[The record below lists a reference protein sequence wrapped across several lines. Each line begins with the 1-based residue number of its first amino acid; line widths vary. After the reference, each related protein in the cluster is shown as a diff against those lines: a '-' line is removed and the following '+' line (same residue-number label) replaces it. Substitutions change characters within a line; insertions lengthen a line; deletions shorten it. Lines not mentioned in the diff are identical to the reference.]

1 MKYFILM
8 QALYN
13 YLNKY
18 ASTLISEED
27 FKVIRSHF
35 IKKRI
40 RKKQYLLEEGKIG
53 KHMAFIVKGAMRKYY
68 IDEKGIEHIVDLYIE
83 NWWAGD
89 RESFVMSTPSVY
101 NIDAWEDC
109 EVLLISR
116 ENTLRLCQQCSA
128 FNELL
133 LKLDERNNIATQK
146 RITSSISYTAE
157 RRYAD
162 FVDYHPYFVQ
172 RFPQHIIAS
181 YLGIT
186 KDTLSRVRKKA
197 LKK

>member
-1 MKYFILM
+1 MHVLFDYIN
-8 QALYN
+8 QYT
-13 YLNKY
+13 
-18 ASTLISEED
+18 STPISEDD
-27 FKVIRSHF
+27 FEVFLSHF
-35 IKKRI
+35 IQKRI
-40 RKKQYLLEEGKIG
+40 RKKQYLLEEGEIC
-53 KHMAFIVKGAMRKYY
+53 KHMAFVAKGAMRKYCM
-68 IDEKGIEHIVDLYIE
+68 DEKGVEHIVDLYIE

-89 RESFVMSTPSVY
+89 RESFVMSTPSIY

-109 EVLLISR
+109 EVFLISR
-116 ENTLRLCQQCSA
+116 ENTLKLCRECPA

-146 RITSSISYTAE
+146 RITSSISFTAE
-157 RRYAD
+157 KRYAD
-162 FVDYHPYFVQ
+162 FVDCHPYFVQ

-181 YLGIT
+181 YLGVT